1 MPKEHDEIK
10 SIKELIAEIGVNSF
24 LTPTDKLV
32 AVTVVATG
40 EMNPAVLME
49 MLGLKRSTLY
59 RSLGNAWEFAA
70 DTIEKS
76 VNPIGG
82 NAETPETD
90 GKQTEIPSHQWEKD
104 DWHGDCTSRAPKELP
119 NGNTSYEDTSMHACS
134 AHAGEIE
141 GLNGSTGA
149 FTTQLATLLAGP
161 LGSPDFQTAKQIL
174 ESNVR
179 SFGAERVRIAM
190 AEWSVRVQTDRQFR
204 ATPSSF
210 GKFVQAAK
218 TTGNVVDF
226 EPDWKRKRREQSAR
240 IDAMLEALPQ

>member
-1 MPKEHDEIK
+1 MTPIAHAVRFAIRCGIGTIASLADELECTQSAIYRAIK
-10 SIKELIAEIGVNSF
+10 QLQASD
-24 LTPTDKLV
+24 PT
-32 AVTVVATG
+32 VTVSDGTVTSQYTAT
-40 EMNPAVLME
+40 MTAQ
-49 MLGLKRSTLY
+49 
-59 RSLGNAWEFAA
+59 SL
-70 DTIEKS
+70 
-76 VNPIGG
+76 
-82 NAETPETD
+82 TD
-90 GKQTEIPSHQWEKD
+90 PTVTENDPTVTGTEIE
-104 DWHGDCTSRAPKELP
+104 TRAPKELP

-134 AHAGEIE
+134 AHASEIE

-210 GKFVQAAK
+210 GKFVQSAK
-218 TTGNVVDF
+218 IPGNVVDF